1 MHVCTGSVTIQT
13 KILRST
19 DGQRED
25 LRITEDLEFWALLST
40 YGNWGVIP
48 KILLL
53 VMVTV

>member
-48 KILLL
+48 KFFC
-53 VMVTV
+53 